1 MILTTSTVQPP
12 NSRLRLDQESRVA
25 SDDHIALRIWLRL
38 LTCSTLIETQIRS
51 GLRTEF
57 DSTLPRFDFLA
68 QLERSPEGLLMN
80 ELSKRLMV
88 TSGNVTA
95 VADQLEMEGFISRI
109 PVENDRRA
117 TKVRLTPH
125 GLTAFKEMAVIHETW
140 VAEMFGMLSRSEQEQ
155 LLTLLAKLKSSL
167 VVQPIS
173 KSAQ

>member
-1 MILTTSTVQPP
+1 MTLITTSAQPADSLP
-12 NSRLRLDQESRVA
+12 RLDQESRVA

-51 GLRTEF
+51 GLRTDF

-68 QLERSPEGLLMN
+68 QLERSPEGLLMH

-95 VADQLEMEGFISRI
+95 VADQLETERLISRT
-109 PVENDRRA
+109 PVKSDRRA
-117 TKVRLTPH
+117 TKVQLTPQ
-125 GLTAFKEMAVIHETW
+125 GRMAFKEMAAVHETW
-140 VAEMFGMLSRSEQEQ
+140 VAEMFGALARDEQEQ
-155 LLTLLAKLKSSL
+155 LLAILAKLKSSL
-167 VVQPIS
+167 VAQQIA